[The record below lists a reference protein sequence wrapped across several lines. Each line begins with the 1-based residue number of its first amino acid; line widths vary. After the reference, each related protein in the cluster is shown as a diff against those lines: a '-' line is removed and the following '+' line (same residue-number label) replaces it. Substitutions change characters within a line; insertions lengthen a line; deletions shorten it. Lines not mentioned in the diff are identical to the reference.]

1 MCEKIFKRNTGGP
14 EHTNRHQHRTQTNV
28 ETEHRPTRTER
39 KERDKQES
47 PPGGRASKREPAKSG
62 AEARHASKESKQC
75 WMPVPTEHSPGSAEM
90 AVCSPSSVVHGAVDV
105 AMIGAQAWR
114 SACMWGRCP
123 SARIPRLRLLAPIA
137 HSTAPARAPAQGK
150 CARRSES
157 GVNDVLRS
165 HAACEAAYTGANHVA
180 AAAPDAN
187 RVGVTDHLQK
197 SRAPSTAV
205 TAGR

>member
-1 MCEKIFKRNTGGP
+1 MRATAG
-14 EHTNRHQHRTQTNV
+14 HQSA
-28 ETEHRPTRTER
+28 
-39 KERDKQES
+39 DS
-47 PPGGRASKREPAKSG
+47 PGSQNAYSSLL
-62 AEARHASKESKQC
+62 
-75 WMPVPTEHSPGSAEM
+75 SPGSAEM
-90 AVCSPSSVVHGAVDV
+90 AVYSPSSFVHGAVDV

-123 SARIPRLRLLAPIA
+123 SARIPRLRLFAPIA

-187 RVGVTDHLQK
+187 RVGVTDRLQK
-197 SRAPSTAV
+197 SHAPSAVV